1 MRRHD
6 LVIIGAGNAGI
17 SLAARASRLGCR
29 DVVVIAPGEL
39 HRYRPLLNYVAGG
52 QARMSTLT
60 RPTASVLPRSV
71 TWLRGTATAIDPHA
85 KTVTLA
91 SGDQIGYHDVV
102 VATGLD
108 PDLPATPGLAEA
120 MEAGWSSS
128 AHLTD
133 RAEDVWYA
141 VRRLRRGR
149 VVFSIPPE
157 PSPCGGTA
165 LKPLFLAAA
174 HWRRQGLLGDID
186 LHLVTPYAG
195 VLDIPFVEDTLQA
208 ELDRNGVTVHRR
220 STVTS
225 VSHDSCAVTLSGD
238 GGDTTIQDVEHAFI
252 VPAYRAPRWLAPLA
266 GDHPAGL
273 VDVDPSTLAH
283 RRHPSLW
290 SLGDVADLRTRP
302 SGGALRRQVE
312 VLAANISL
320 ARRRRQPR
328 RYDGYTVIPITT
340 DRHRLMLIEFD
351 RQLQPQPTVSWT
363 DLTRP
368 RADLWFFDRYVEPI
382 IYFHALLD
390 GRV

>member
-1 MRRHD
+1 MLGGHVRRHD

-60 RPTASVLPRSV
+60 RPTASVVPRSV

-149 VVFSIPPE
+149 VVFI
-157 PSPCGGTA
+157 
-165 LKPLFLAAA
+165 
-174 HWRRQGLLGDID
+174 
-186 LHLVTPYAG
+186 
-195 VLDIPFVEDTLQA
+195 
-208 ELDRNGVTVHRR
+208 
-220 STVTS
+220 
-225 VSHDSCAVTLSGD
+225 
-238 GGDTTIQDVEHAFI
+238 
-252 VPAYRAPRWLAPLA
+252 
-266 GDHPAGL
+266 HPAGAL
-273 VDVDPSTLAH
+273 
-283 RRHPSLW
+283 
-290 SLGDVADLRTRP
+290 
-302 SGGALRRQVE
+302 ALRRHGLE
-312 VLAANISL
+312 AALPGRRSL
-320 ARRRRQPR
+320 AQAGPAR
-328 RYDGYTVIPITT
+328 
-340 DRHRLMLIEFD
+340 RHRPASGHALRGRAGHPLRRGHSAGGARPQRRHGASTQHGHVGLA
-351 RQLQPQPTVSWT
+351 RQLRRDPV
-363 DLTRP
+363 
-368 RADLWFFDRYVEPI
+368 
-382 IYFHALLD
+382 
-390 GRV
+390 GRRW